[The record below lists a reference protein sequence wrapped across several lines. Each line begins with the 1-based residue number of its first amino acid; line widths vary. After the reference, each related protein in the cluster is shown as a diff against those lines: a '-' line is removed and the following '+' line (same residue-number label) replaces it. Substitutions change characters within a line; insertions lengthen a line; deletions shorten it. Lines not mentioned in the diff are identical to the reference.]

1 MSTEGWGSVKIR
13 VTTSDL
19 KRKADEVV
27 SRIDRVQKLFE
38 RMDACIK
45 GTKGYWIG
53 AGGEAH
59 RNAYEM
65 EKETIALILCRLR
78 EYPVDLLK
86 ISGNYESG
94 EQNLTDGFGVLAEH
108 AIT

>member
-13 VTTSDL
+13 VTPAVL

-27 SRIDRVQKLFE
+27 SRIDRVQKLFGE
-38 RMDACIK
+38 MDACIR

-65 EKETIALILCRLR
+65 EKETIELILRRLR
-78 EYPVDLLK
+78 EYPDDLLK
-86 ISGNYESG
+86 ISGNYEYR
-94 EQNLTDGFGVLAEH
+94 EQDLTNGFGALGEH